1 MRGGAPTLARGRVGA
16 RRGSG
21 RGGLRDESCEP
32 LNTVIDVTKTSRP
45 RVGGLRGWALFWT
58 LFIGLGAVLG
68 AFMMWLGADTFGM
81 NPMLQYIQRL
91 PLADVLFTTWKWPGV
106 FLLLVNGLPQLG
118 AAILVLLRHEAAPRA
133 VFVAAILLAGWM
145 AVQFVIFPLNPVST
159 LYLAFA
165 VAEGAA
171 AVLWLRRRP
180 RSAYVARPAL

>member
-1 MRGGAPTLARGRVGA
+1 MGAGLGERQ
-16 RRGSG
+16 
-21 RGGLRDESCEP
+21 GGLRDESSP
-32 LNTVIDVTKTSRP
+32 ALNTVVDVIKTPRP

-68 AFMMWLGADTFGM
+68 ALMMWMGADAFGM

-91 PLADVLFTTWKWPGV
+91 PLSDVLFTTWKWPGV

-118 AAILVLLRHEAAPRA
+118 AATLVLLRHPAAPRA
-133 VFVAAILLAGWM
+133 VLVAAILLAGWM

-165 VAEGAA
+165 IAEGAA
-171 AVLWLRRRP
+171 AVGWLRRRTRP
-180 RSAYVARPAL
+180 VYVARPAL